1 MARGK
6 DIKGMLGKKGPT
18 ELRQAVSKVNILQ
31 EAAAAPDS

>member
-1 MARGK
+1 MAKGK

-31 EAAAAPDS
+31 CQGAAASS